1 MNKLAIIL
9 ILLVAFNACGKA
21 KAKSEEELVIG
32 YYQNQIKALELPEC
46 DKAMKG
52 NEMDFLGYMQEVDRK
67 YIKENNLD
75 EMKFMMLLD
84 KHRNNPA
91 VMKAEEESKTAA
103 FNKINRMYKQNITK
117 KQK

>member
-1 MNKLAIIL
+1 MNKLAVIL
-9 ILLVAFNACGKA
+9 ILLVAFNACG

-32 YYQNQIKALELPEC
+32 YYQNQIKSLELPEC
-46 DKAMKG
+46 DEAMKG
-52 NEMDFLGYMQEVDRK
+52 NEMDFLGYMQKVDQK
-67 YIKENNLD
+67 YIKENSLD

-91 VMKAEEESKTAA
+91 VMKAEMESKTAG
-103 FNKINRMYKQNITK
+103 FNKINRMYKQNIKK

>member
-52 NEMDFLGYMQEVDRK
+52 NEMAFLEYMQEVDRK
-67 YIKENNLD
+67 YIKETGLD
-75 EMKFMMLLD
+75 EMSFITLLD
-84 KHRNNPA
+84 KYMNNPA
-91 VMKAEEESKTAA
+91 VKKAEEESKTAG
-103 FNKINRMYKQNITK
+103 FNKINRMYKQNMMNK
-117 KQK
+117 KK

>member
-9 ILLVAFNACGKA
+9 ILLVAFSACG

-32 YYQNQIKALELPEC
+32 YYQNQIKALSLPEC
-46 DKAMKG
+46 DEAMKG
-52 NEMDFLGYMQEVDRK
+52 NEMAFLGYLQKVDQK

-91 VMKAEEESKTAA
+91 VMKAEEESKKAG
-103 FNKINRMYKQNITK
+103 FDKINRMYKQKLKN